1 MPTVQR
7 SKKMKVR
14 IFLTILA
21 VGAIVGG
28 YETLK
33 RLLLPNITLIES
45 HIISTI
51 LVMAITLVTGRSILA
66 KQEHLTEA
74 TEHTNPL
81 LHTVLE
87 AMQEGI
93 LIIDSEAHVTLRNR
107 AAEGIFTFPE
117 ATGQKPRLVEVT
129 RDPAIHEAFRRVL
142 AEGTAVQ
149 ERIEFVRGSPRSFQV
164 TVTPL
169 QRPGERPFGALGVF
183 VEITKLEQLER
194 VRRDF
199 FANLSHELRTPLTA
213 ILAHTETL
221 RSGALDDRENSLKFL
236 DAIFRHT
243 QRMYVLVRDITDLSE
258 IESGNVSLN
267 LTEVPLRPLVDDVI
281 ALNFPQAEEEGVTLY
296 NEVPEDIVVVADS
309 SRLEQILNN
318 LTDNGVKF
326 NHPGGKVWITADRT
340 EGEQV
345 RISVKDNGIGIP
357 PGDQPRI
364 FERFYRADKSRSRT
378 TGGSGLGL
386 AIVKHLVQAHGGE
399 LKLESTPDV
408 GSEFSF
414 RLKAGKAP
422 PPGKAVLP

>member
-14 IFLTILA
+14 IFWTTLA
-21 VGAIVGG
+21 MGAIFGA
-28 YETLK
+28 YETVK
-33 RLLLPNITLIES
+33 TLLLPNISIVES
-45 HIISTI
+45 HIISTVVVI
-51 LVMAITLVTGRSILA
+51 VITLVTGRSILA
-66 KQEHLTEA
+66 RQEQLTEA
-74 TEHTNPL
+74 TEQTNRL

-93 LIIDSEAHVTLRNR
+93 LIIDSQAHVTLRNR
-107 AAEGIFTFPE
+107 AAERIFTFPE
-117 ATGQKPRLVEVT
+117 TAGQKPRLVDVT
-129 RDPAIHEAFRRVL
+129 RDPVMNDAFRRVME
-142 AEGTAVQ
+142 EGTVIQ
-149 ERIEFVRGSPRSFQV
+149 ERIDFVRASPRSFQV
-164 TVTPL
+164 TIAPL

-183 VEITKLEQLER
+183 VEITKLEELER

-213 ILAHTETL
+213 ILANAETL
-221 RSGALDDRENSLKFL
+221 RDGALDDRENSLKFL

-258 IESGNVSLN
+258 IESGNVGLN
-267 LTEVPLRPLVDDVI
+267 LADVPLRPVVDDVI
-281 ALNFPQAEEEGVTLY
+281 ALNLPQAEEEGVTIY
-296 NEVPEDIVVVADS
+296 NQVPEDIVVVADS

-326 NHPGGKVWITADRT
+326 NHPGGKVWITAHRDD
-340 EGEQV
+340 GDHV
-345 RISVKDNGIGIP
+345 HVSVNDDGIGIP

-364 FERFYRADKSRSRT
+364 FERFYRTDKSRSRT

-386 AIVKHLVQAHGGE
+386 AIVKHLVHAHGGE
-399 LKLESTPDV
+399 LKVESTPEV

-414 RLKAGKAP
+414 TLKPAKELSTEKA
-422 PPGKAVLP
+422 AIS